1 MAGGGLGDGEDVA
14 TRGRIDLVSIERDLD
29 QSDRAPA
36 VGEAHIQVPTVGC
49 HGHAEQAA
57 LALDHHQLGQVQQR
71 PRIQAAVADDPHPS
85 GSLADVQGGVIVGD
99 GQRHRLAQP
108 GQPVQPHRH
117 AVELGLGRRPGRG
130 RGGSP
135 WPGRCWRGH
144 CAGQTGLASPGRCP
158 GRRSQRPHGVQPVA
172 VVAAGRSG
180 RPQAPTL
187 RAMATD
193 PGRRCHDH
201 PIGSARSSRILGA
214 ELQSGENAQ
223 KPLCIGARGCMV
235 GTDIRFH
242 VVGGRHTWDL
252 ERHHP
257 GRAPAPEAASSRGRR
272 QRWRGYFWVIAAV
285 TAGDARVVV
294 RPQRHR
300 RDRCG

>member
-14 TRGRIDLVSIERDLD
+14 TRGRIDLVSIQRDLD

-130 RGGSP
+130 RGGRLGRAAAGGGIAPARPVLRLRVGVLAAAASGHMACSRWLS
-135 WPGRCWRGH
+135 WPLDVP
-144 CAGQTGLASPGRCP
+144 A
-158 GRRSQRPHGVQPVA
+158 GRRRLPFA
-172 VVAAGRSG
+172 RWRRTRADAATTT
-180 RPQAPTL
+180 QL
-187 RAMATD
+187 EVRA
-193 PGRRCHDH
+193 
-201 PIGSARSSRILGA
+201 AR
-214 ELQSGENAQ
+214 EY
-223 KPLCIGARGCMV
+223 
-235 GTDIRFH
+235 
-242 VVGGRHTWDL
+242 L
-252 ERHHP
+252 ERSCSQAKTP
-257 GRAPAPEAASSRGRR
+257 KSPCASALGVA
-272 QRWRGYFWVIAAV
+272 W
-285 TAGDARVVV
+285 
-294 RPQRHR
+294 
-300 RDRCG
+300 